1 MTFQYS
7 WDFLKAKKKKKKS
20 KAGTKFVRLQDRTGR
35 GGAKLQS
42 LNQYLT
48 DMAKGIYLRDKAPNL
63 GPEIFKRPADVP
75 PLKDGLDRSKPK
87 NQIMIDRHSQATKE
101 YERKM
106 KNYRHFWDQVTKIRS
121 RLRSKYE
128 KNGHDAFMREFKGY
142 AKPASEVGKL
152 TGAESKA
159 ARTGRMDALDR
170 QLTSDQMEA
179 EKPVDPIEY
188 LKNRLASKTPE
199 SESDVNSLM
208 TGLLS
213 QMGPDA
219 LSESEQKELRNVLT
233 QKYNIQPESMA
244 DKLKRELNVERR
256 QAEVFRPTTEEMMA
270 DLDKLPEDID
280 FQTGSKALLEGFQPQ
295 GMQDIN
301 KKAFSLLSLMNPEQR
316 TDDSWGK
323 IRNALAEKYGF
334 DVPEASPAANIAAA
348 NLVRNPILPK
358 PSEEKPP
365 VMPPEGQ
372 MTLDQFAKPPTR
384 KPPVRVSRPVK
395 EKVKEPAQLAQEQ
408 SDRRFDERQAR
419 TEQFFAPEPTPAP
432 SDGLTDEQ
440 RARIA
445 EAYPKT
451 LSMEGGELVGA
462 RSKASQP
469 DVPEPS
475 PSSQG
480 AGSAGVIANIF
491 DQMMD
496 NFRRQEGAGQ

>member
-20 KAGTKFVRLQDRTGR
+20 KAGVRQVRLEGGGR
-35 GGAKLQS
+35 GGAKVIP
-42 LNQYLT
+42 LNKYLT
-48 DMAKGIYLRDKAPNL
+48 DMAKNIYLREVAPDL
-63 GPEIFKRPADVP
+63 GPEIFKKPTKVP

-87 NQIMIDRHSQATKE
+87 NQIMIDRHSQATNE

-121 RLRSKYE
+121 GLRSKYE

-152 TGAESKA
+152 TSA
-159 ARTGRMDALDR
+159 ASRAVKTGRMDALDR
-170 QLTSDQMEA
+170 QLTSEQMAA
-179 EKPVDPIEY
+179 ERP
-188 LKNRLASKTPE
+188 NMPE
-199 SESDVNSLM
+199 M
-208 TGLLS
+208 
-213 QMGPDA
+213 Q
-219 LSESEQKELRNVLT
+219 NVL
-233 QKYNIQPESMA
+233 QNLGNFAP
-244 DKLKRELNVERR
+244 
-256 QAEVFRPTTEEMMA
+256 
-270 DLDKLPEDID
+270 
-280 FQTGSKALLEGFQPQ
+280 QTL
-295 GMQDIN
+295 QDIN
-301 KKAFSLLSLMNPEQR
+301 KKAAELLATLPENQR
-316 TDDSWGK
+316 ATESWGR
-323 IRNALAEKYGF
+323 IRNALAQKYGF

-372 MTLDQFAKPPTR
+372 MTLDQFVKPPTR
-384 KPPVRVSRPVK
+384 KPPVRVSRPVQ

-432 SDGLTDEQ
+432 SDELTDEQ
-440 RARIA
+440 KARIA
-445 EAYPKT
+445 EAYPKF

-462 RSKASQP
+462 RSMASQP

-480 AGSAGVIANIF
+480 AGSANVVNSIF
-491 DQMMD
+491 DQL
-496 NFRRQEGAGQ
+496 FGRQQGAGQ

>member
-48 DMAKGIYLRDKAPNL
+48 DMAKGIYLREVAPDL
-63 GPEIFKRPADVP
+63 GPEIFKKPTKVP
-75 PLKDGLDRSKPK
+75 PLKEGLDRSKPK
-87 NQIMIDRHSQATKE
+87 NQIKIEQHSQATKE

-106 KNYRHFWDQVTKIRS
+106 KNYQHFWDQVNKNKEKLKS
-121 RLRSKYE
+121 YYY

-142 AKPASEVGKL
+142 AKPATELGKL
-152 TGAESKA
+152 TGAESRAVK
-159 ARTGRMDALDR
+159 TGRMDALDR
-170 QLTSDQMEA
+170 QLTSDQMAA
-179 EKPVDPIEY
+179 ERP
-188 LKNRLASKTPE
+188 NMPE
-199 SESDVNSLM
+199 M
-208 TGLLS
+208 
-213 QMGPDA
+213 Q
-219 LSESEQKELRNVLT
+219 NVL
-233 QKYNIQPESMA
+233 QNLGNFAP
-244 DKLKRELNVERR
+244 
-256 QAEVFRPTTEEMMA
+256 
-270 DLDKLPEDID
+270 
-280 FQTGSKALLEGFQPQ
+280 QTL
-295 GMQDIN
+295 QDIN
-301 KKAFSLLSLMNPEQR
+301 KKAAELLATLPENQR
-316 TDDSWGK
+316 ATESWGK
-323 IRNALAEKYGF
+323 IRNLLAEKYGF

-419 TEQFFAPEPTPAP
+419 TEQFFAPESTPAP
-432 SDGLTDEQ
+432 SDELTDEQ
-440 RARIA
+440 KARIA
-445 EAYPKT
+445 EAYPDVPALQPNMPDIFDASGN
-451 LSMEGGELVGA
+451 LS
-462 RSKASQP
+462 QTI
-469 DVPEPS
+469 PEPS

>member
-20 KAGTKFVRLQDRTGR
+20 KTGTKYVRLQGGGR

-42 LNQYLT
+42 LSKYMT
-48 DMAKGIYLRDKAPNL
+48 DMAKNIYLRKVAPDL
-63 GPEIFKRPADVP
+63 GPEVFKKPTEVP

-87 NQIMIDRHSQATKE
+87 NQIMIDRHSQATDE

-106 KNYRHFWDQVTKIRS
+106 KNYRHFWDQVNEIKS
-121 RLRSKYE
+121 ALNSYYY
-128 KNGHDAFMREFKGY
+128 KNGHDAFMREFKDY

-152 TGAESKA
+152 SSAEARA
-159 ARTGRMDALDR
+159 AKTGRMDALDR
-170 QLTSDQMEA
+170 QLTYER
-179 EKPVDPIEY
+179 KPVDPVEY

-208 TGLLS
+208 MGLLS
-213 QMGPDA
+213 QMGPGA
-219 LSESEQKELRNVLT
+219 LSDSEQKELRNVLR
-233 QKYNIQPESMA
+233 QKYNIQPLSQEELRNK
-244 DKLKRELNVERR
+244 KLNLERR
-256 QAEVFRPTTEEMMA
+256 EAEMFRPSKEEMMA

-280 FQTGSKALLEGFQPQ
+280 FQTASKALLEGFQPQ

-301 KKAFSLLSLMNPEQR
+301 KKAHSLLSLMNPEQR

-323 IRNALAEKYGF
+323 IRNALAQKYGF
-334 DVPEASPAANIAAA
+334 DVPKASPAANIAAA
-348 NLVRNPILPK
+348 NLARNPILPK

-372 MTLDQFAKPPTR
+372 MTLDQFVKPPTR
-384 KPPVRVSRPVK
+384 KPPVRVSRPVQ

-408 SDRRFDERQAR
+408 SDRRFDERKAK

-432 SDGLTDEQ
+432 SDELTDEQ
-440 RARIA
+440 KARIA
-445 EAYPKT
+445 EAYPDVT
-451 LSMEGGELVGA
+451 ALQPNMPDIFDASGNLS
-462 RSKASQP
+462 RTI
-469 DVPEPS
+469 PEPS

-480 AGSAGVIANIF
+480 AGSSEVIGNLF

-496 NFRRQEGAGQ
+496 NFRREQGAGQ

>member
-20 KAGTKFVRLQDRTGR
+20 KTGTKYVRLQGGGR

-42 LNQYLT
+42 LSKYIT
-48 DMAKGIYLRDKAPNL
+48 DVAKNKYLREEAPNL
-63 GPEIFKRPADVP
+63 GPEIFKKPTEVP

-87 NQIMIDRHSQATKE
+87 NQIMIDRHSQATNE

-106 KNYRHFWDQVTKIRS
+106 KNYRHFWDKVNEIKS
-121 RLRSKYE
+121 ELNSYYY
-128 KNGHDAFMREFKGY
+128 KNGHDAFMRKYKDY

-152 TGAESKA
+152 TGAESRA
-159 ARTGRMDALDR
+159 AKTGRMDALDN
-170 QLTSDQMEA
+170 QLTSEQMEA

-219 LSESEQKELRNVLT
+219 LSDSEQKELRNVLT

-244 DKLKRELNVERR
+244 DKLKRELNVQRR
-256 QAEVFRPTTEEMMA
+256 QPESRTSKEEMMA

-301 KKAFSLLSLMNPEQR
+301 KKAHSLLSLMNPEER

-323 IRNALAEKYGF
+323 IRNALAQKYGF

-348 NLVRNPILPK
+348 NLARNPILPK

-365 VMPPEGQ
+365 VMPPQGQ
-372 MTLDQFAKPPTR
+372 MTLDQFGKPPTR
-384 KPPVRVSRPVK
+384 KPPVRVSRPVQ

-408 SDRRFDERQAR
+408 SDRRFDERQAK

-432 SDGLTDEQ
+432 SDELTDEQ
-440 RARIA
+440 RAKIA
-445 EAYPKT
+445 QAYPDVKP
-451 LSMEGGELVGA
+451 L
-462 RSKASQP
+462 QP
-469 DVPEPS
+469 DMPDIFDAGGNLSQTMPEPS

-480 AGSAGVIANIF
+480 AGSSEVIGNLF

-496 NFRRQEGAGQ
+496 NFRREQGAGQ

>member
-20 KAGTKFVRLQDRTGR
+20 KAGVRQVRLEGGGR
-35 GGAKLQS
+35 GGAKVIP
-42 LNQYLT
+42 LNRYLT
-48 DMAKGIYLRDKAPNL
+48 DMAKNIYLREVAPDL
-63 GPEIFKRPADVP
+63 GPEIFKKPTEVP
-75 PLKDGLDRSKPK
+75 PLKEGLDRSKPK
-87 NQIMIDRHSQATKE
+87 NQIMIDRHSQATNE

-121 RLRSKYE
+121 GLRSKYE

-159 ARTGRMDALDR
+159 VKTGRMDALDR
-170 QLTSDQMEA
+170 QLTSEQMAA
-179 EKPVDPIEY
+179 ERP
-188 LKNRLASKTPE
+188 NMPE
-199 SESDVNSLM
+199 M
-208 TGLLS
+208 
-213 QMGPDA
+213 Q
-219 LSESEQKELRNVLT
+219 NVL
-233 QKYNIQPESMA
+233 QNLGNFAP
-244 DKLKRELNVERR
+244 
-256 QAEVFRPTTEEMMA
+256 
-270 DLDKLPEDID
+270 
-280 FQTGSKALLEGFQPQ
+280 QTL
-295 GMQDIN
+295 QDIN
-301 KKAFSLLSLMNPEQR
+301 KKAAELLATLPENQR
-316 TDDSWGK
+316 ATESWGR
-323 IRNALAEKYGF
+323 IRNLLAEKYGF

-372 MTLDQFAKPPTR
+372 MTLDQFVKPPTR
-384 KPPVRVSRPVK
+384 KPPVRVSRPVQ

-419 TEQFFAPEPTPAP
+419 TEQFFTPEPIPAP
-432 SDGLTDEQ
+432 SDELTDEQ
-440 RARIA
+440 KARIA

-480 AGSAGVIANIF
+480 AGSANVVNSIF
-491 DQMMD
+491 DQL
-496 NFRRQEGAGQ
+496 FGRQQGAGQ

>member
-20 KAGTKFVRLQDRTGR
+20 KAGVRQVRLEGGGR
-35 GGAKLQS
+35 GGAKVIP
-42 LNQYLT
+42 LNRYLT
-48 DMAKGIYLRDKAPNL
+48 DMAKNIYLREVAPDL
-63 GPEIFKRPADVP
+63 GPEIFKKPTKVP
-75 PLKDGLDRSKPK
+75 PLKEGLDRSKPK

-106 KNYRHFWDQVTKIRS
+106 KNYRHFWDQVTKIRG

-152 TGAESKA
+152 TGAESRAVK
-159 ARTGRMDALDR
+159 TGRMDALDR

-208 TGLLS
+208 MGLLS
-213 QMGPDA
+213 QMGPGA
-219 LSESEQKELRNVLT
+219 LSDSEQKELRNVLT

-256 QAEVFRPTTEEMMA
+256 QAEAFRPTTEEMMA

-280 FQTGSKALLEGFQPQ
+280 FQTGTKALLEGFQPQ

-323 IRNALAEKYGF
+323 IRNALAQKYGF

-372 MTLDQFAKPPTR
+372 MTLDQFVKPPTR
-384 KPPVRVSRPVK
+384 KPPVRVSRPVQ

-432 SDGLTDEQ
+432 SDELTDEQ
-440 RARIA
+440 KARIA
-445 EAYPKT
+445 EAYPNLIPF

-462 RSKASQP
+462 RSMASQP

-480 AGSAGVIANIF
+480 AGSANVVNSIF
-491 DQMMD
+491 DQL
-496 NFRRQEGAGQ
+496 FGRQQGAGQ